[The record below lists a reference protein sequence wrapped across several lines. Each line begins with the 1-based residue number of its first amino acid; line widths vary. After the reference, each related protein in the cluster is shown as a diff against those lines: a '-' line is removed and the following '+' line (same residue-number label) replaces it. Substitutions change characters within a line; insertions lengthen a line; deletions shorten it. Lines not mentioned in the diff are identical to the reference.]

1 MDKTLELLKQIIVNK
16 NDYLVV
22 GISSGPDS
30 MCLLDLLY
38 KYKYKVVCAHVN
50 HNIRKESIEEYNFL
64 KKYCEEKN
72 IIFEGLELPKSN
84 HSEAYY
90 RKKRYDFYKSLGDK
104 YNTKYILTAHHGDD
118 LIETILMRINR
129 GSNLKGYIGFSKVF
143 NEKGY
148 IMIKPLIYY
157 TKDEILEYNKKY
169 GVPYFNDKTNEEDT
183 YTRNRYRHHILPFLK
198 SENKDI
204 HKKFLSFSEELNDAK
219 NYIDTK
225 VKEAMDEN
233 YKNNVIDTPK
243 FNKLDNYIKVKEL
256 ELILSNIYGDDID
269 KINKKHIEK
278 IIELSLKDKNFN
290 MNMPCNMIVKKEYN
304 KLVIESLKKN
314 DKYKIEIKNE
324 VILDNGYVIKKLN
337 STNDNS
343 NYTIKLNSKD
353 IKLPLY
359 VRSRIDGDKMEVKN
373 LKGTK
378 KIKSIFIDEKVSP
391 SIRDTYPI
399 VVDANDTILWIP
411 GLKKSKFD
419 SDLKEKYDIILKY
432 ERKGKLDEE

>member
-1 MDKTLELLKQIIVNK
+1 MEKSLELLKSVIDNK

-38 KYKYKVVCAHVN
+38 KNKYNIICAHVN
-50 HNIRKESIEEYNFL
+50 HNIREESKKEYDFL

-72 IIFEGLELPKSN
+72 IIFEGLVLPKSN
-84 HSEAYY
+84 HSESYY

-104 YNTKYILTAHHGDD
+104 YNTKFILTAHHGDD

-129 GSNLKGYIGFSKVF
+129 GSNLKGYIGFSKTF

-157 TKDEILEYNKKY
+157 TKDEILEYNKKNNI
-169 GVPYFNDKTNEEDT
+169 PYFNDRTNEEDT
-183 YTRNRYRHHILPFLK
+183 YTRNRYRHHILPYLK
-198 SENKDI
+198 KENKDI
-204 HKKFLSFSEELNDAK
+204 HKKFLSFSEELIDAK

-233 YKNNVIDTPK
+233 YNNQEINIDL
-243 FNKLDNYIKVKEL
+243 FNKQDSYIKVKEL
-256 ELILSNIYGDDID
+256 ELILSNLYGDNID

-278 IIELSLKDKNFN
+278 IIDLIKKNINFK
-290 MNMPCNMIVKKEYN
+290 MNLPCNMIVKKEYN
-304 KLVIESLKKN
+304 KLVIESKKE
-314 DKYKIEIKNE
+314 KKSYKIEIKNE
-324 VILDNGYVIKKLN
+324 VKLDNGYIIKKVK
-337 STNDNS
+337 STTDNS
-343 NYTIKLNSKD
+343 NNTIRLNSKD

-359 VRSRIDGDKMEVKN
+359 VRTRLEGDKIEIKN

-378 KIKSIFIDEKVSP
+378 KIKNVFIDEKVSP
-391 SIRDTYPI
+391 STRDEYPI
-399 VVDANDTILWIP
+399 VVDSNDTILWIP

-419 SDLKEKYDIILKY
+419 SDLNKKYDIILRY
-432 ERKGKLDEE
+432 ERKGIIDEK